1 MPVHFEEGL
10 VKKLPMATACLVFAA
25 ATVISAITFAQT
37 TDRSSGLT
45 EYQRSGRDIFRELI
59 EINTSPTMGSTK
71 AAEAMAARLR
81 AAGFPENDI
90 RLVGP
95 QPQHMNLVVRYRGSG
110 TLRPVLFICH
120 LDVVEALPKDW
131 SFDPFAFREQDGYF
145 YGRGTTDIKDEAAD
159 LVAAFIRLS
168 KEGFK
173 PNRDIILALTEDE
186 EGGDA
191 NGVQWLL
198 QNRRDLID
206 AEFCINPDG
215 GGGEIKNGRHTV
227 MAFQT
232 SEKVYLD
239 FTFEAKNKGG
249 HSSMPV
255 KDNAIYRL
263 ATALTRLQALDFPIA
278 LNETTRMSFE
288 RSALQETGQTRAD
301 MLAAAA
307 TPTDLAAANRL
318 AAASPYYNSMLRTTC
333 VATMLSGGHAE
344 NALPQSARANVNC
357 RMLPDDTA
365 EHVLTTIRSA
375 VADPEV
381 SVTCAYAST
390 AGPRSPLRPDVMDA
404 LEQVTSSLWPGVVVT
419 PVMSTGATDGK
430 YLRAAGI
437 PVYGV
442 SGMFGEI
449 DDVRAHGRDER
460 IGVKEFYEGLE
471 FMYRFIKAVG
481 D

>member
-1 MPVHFEEGL
+1 M
-10 VKKLPMATACLVFAA
+10 KKYLLSVACLAL
-25 ATVISAITFAQT
+25 TVPTVVSTIALAGT
-37 TDRSSGLT
+37 SGRTQELT
-45 EYQRSGRDIFRELI
+45 GHQRSGRDIFRELI
-59 EINTSPTMGSTK
+59 EINTSVTMGSTK
-71 AAEAMAARLR
+71 AAEAMAARLK
-81 AAGFPENDI
+81 AAGFPDSDI
-90 RLVGP
+90 KLAGP
-95 QPQHMNLVVRYRGSG
+95 QPQHMNLVARYRGNG

-120 LDVVEALPKDW
+120 LDVVEALASDW
-131 SFDPFAFREQDGYF
+131 SFDPFTFREQDGYF
-145 YGRGTTDIKDEAAD
+145 YGRGTTDIKDEDAD
-159 LVAAFIRLS
+159 LVAAFIRLRT
-168 KEGFK
+168 EGFK
-173 PNRDIILALTEDE
+173 PKRDIILALTEDE

-191 NGVQWLL
+191 NGVAWLL

-206 AEFCINPDG
+206 AEFAINPDG
-215 GGGEIKNGRHTV
+215 GGGDMKNGRHTV

-239 FTFEAKNKGG
+239 FTLEAKNKGG

-263 ATALTRLQALDFPIA
+263 AAALTRVQALEFPVT
-278 LNETTRMSFE
+278 LNETTRMSFA
-288 RSALQETGQTRAD
+288 RTALGETGQIRAD

-307 TPTDLAAANRL
+307 TPTDMAAANRL
-318 AAASPYYNSMLRTTC
+318 AASSPYYNSMLRTTC

-357 RMLPDDTA
+357 RMLPDDTL
-365 EHVLTTIRSA
+365 ENVLATLKSA
-375 VADPEV
+375 VADPGV
-381 SVTCAYAST
+381 SVTCAHASV
-390 AGPRSPLRPDVMDA
+390 AAPRSPVRQDVMDA
-404 LEQVTSSLWPGVVVT
+404 VERITSSLWPGVVVT

-471 FMYRFIKAVG
+471 FMYRFIKTLG